1 MSTQNYFIMTSA
13 QRTIVMG
20 FNDPNA
26 SIDPRAID
34 SASPGAGINT
44 NPDAVGWGAGDAIAL
59 VGQYV
64 APVRIVNDPAYLLH
78 VPDMVAFLLEL
89 PCSILENETIFL
101 PAAPV

>member
-1 MSTQNYFIMTSA
+1 MATQNYFVMSSA
-13 QRTIVMG
+13 QRTAVMA

-26 SIDPRAID
+26 AVDPRLIN
-34 SASPGAGINT
+34 SPTPGSGINT
-44 NPDAVGWGAGDAIAL
+44 NQDADGFDVGDAIPL

-64 APVRIVNDPAYLLH
+64 APVRIVNDPDYQNY

-101 PAAPV
+101 PDEPV